1 MKLNKRQLKRIVR
14 EEYSRIIRENWR
26 NLDQTELKNEI
37 KAEYNVPFIK
47 TSEEFGNSPG
57 GLWMSAEDPGQV
69 GKNEYPLFDY
79 YADEFDPQ
87 EKIFVMG
94 VNREFETFLA
104 DRGWYAEFY
113 DGGTVMLW
121 PL

>member
-1 MKLNKRQLKRIVR
+1 MKFSKQQLKNIIR
-14 EEYSRIIRENWR
+14 EEYRKLIKEDWR
-26 NLDQTELKNEI
+26 NLEPEALKSEI
-37 KAEYNVPFIK
+37 ESEYNVDFIR

-57 GLWMSAEDPGQV
+57 GLWMSAESAQQV
-69 GKNEYPLFDY
+69 GKNDYPLFDY
-79 YADEFDPQ
+79 YADEFDPK
-87 EKIFVMG
+87 EEIYTMG
-94 VNREFETFLA
+94 VLKEFETFLA